1 MHFPL
6 FIHNFSVTASCID
19 FQKNTFYSSLLL
31 CHSTIRTASC
41 FFLYLD
47 KNQSFKEASSSIGIE
62 IGFVVGIRSP
72 LSNIQYQNCNPG
84 CYALSTDI
92 DKAEILLKLPDILK
106 SNNLGNVHVILLK
119 GIDSSNVPIMRLM
132 DLTNVV
138 INTKLLHDYS
148 KIDVCFDV
156 HYVKECVPVTDARR
170 GEQK

>member
-72 LSNIQYQNCNPG
+72 LSNIQYQHPRRSISISRIGGTSSGEHYLGKSTNIELQPRMLCFVNRFCNQ
-84 CYALSTDI
+84 
-92 DKAEILLKLPDILK
+92 LPAP
-106 SNNLGNVHVILLK
+106 N
-119 GIDSSNVPIMRLM
+119 
-132 DLTNVV
+132 
-138 INTKLLHDYS
+138 
-148 KIDVCFDV
+148 
-156 HYVKECVPVTDARR
+156 
-170 GEQK
+170 